1 MDASDDFACLAPAG
15 RMYTRAGPV
24 PIAAVLLAGPTLE
37 PVTLVDAKAW
47 LRLSTSDEDDV
58 VTGLIAA
65 ARHAVEHATRRR
77 LMTQSWTLVLDR
89 WPVFGPLWL
98 PIAPLRAITGFRL
111 FDDTDVATSLDPATL
126 RLVGLPDR
134 PRLLLGQGL
143 PKPGRREAGIEIDVT
158 VGYGAAATDVPAPLR
173 QAIRMLA
180 ARWYENRAAAATQ
193 ADMRTMPVDVAAL
206 IAPYR
211 RAGLG

>member
-1 MDASDDFACLAPAG
+1 
-15 RMYTRAGPV
+15 MYTRAGPV
-24 PIAAVLLAGPTLE
+24 PIAAVLLSPPAIE
-37 PVTLVDAKAW
+37 PVSLADAKGW
-47 LRLSTSDEDDV
+47 LRLSTSDEDDL
-58 VTGLIAA
+58 VTGLIVA

-77 LMTQSWTLVLDR
+77 LITQSWTLVLDR

-98 PIAPLRAITGFRL
+98 PLAPMRGITGFRL
-111 FDDTDVATSLDPATL
+111 FDDIDTPTSLDPAML
-126 RLVGLPDR
+126 RVVGLPER

-158 VGYGAAATDVPAPLR
+158 AGYGPAPTDVPAPLR
-173 QAIRMLA
+173 QAIRMLT

-193 ADMRTMPVDVAAL
+193 SDMRTVPVDVAAL

-211 RAGLG
+211 RAALG